1 MSALPPPDGLP
12 VTTPSQPSRHP
23 SGGQRR
29 RARRATAVGLAAG
42 LLGGGAVGL
51 FAVVPSLTSAAGT
64 VTLQDSDTATD
75 TGTDTATDGT
85 TDLAPDGTATA
96 PDRTARIRELLQ
108 GLVDAGTITADQAD
122 AVAAELATAMPG
134 RGGHGHGDGGFGR
147 GGFGRGMGADVV
159 ADALGLT
166 VDELVAAIR
175 DGQTI
180 AEIAAAEG
188 VDVQVVV
195 DAMVAEV
202 EARLDEAVAAGTLT
216 QEEADAHLAT
226 ATEKITDAV
235 ENGGFGMGR
244 GGHGHGPAGD
254 MSDDT
259 GDEANDDTAAT
270 DA

>member
-12 VTTPSQPSRHP
+12 VTTPTQPSHHP
-23 SGGQRR
+23 SGGNRR

-75 TGTDTATDGT
+75 TGTDGT

-96 PDRTARIRELLQ
+96 PDRTAQIRELLQ

-122 AVAAELATAMPG
+122 AVAAELATTMPG
-134 RGGHGHGDGGFGR
+134 RGGHGRDGDGGFGR

-166 VDELVAAIR
+166 VDELVAAVR

-188 VDVQVVV
+188 VDVQVVI

-202 EARLDEAVAAGTLT
+202 ETRLDEAVAAGNLT
-216 QEEADAHLAT
+216 QDEADAHLAT

-235 ENGGFGMGR
+235 QNGGFGMGR
-244 GGHGHGPAGD
+244 GGHGRGHAA
-254 MSDDT
+254 DDT
-259 GDEANDDTAAT
+259 VDTVDSAAA